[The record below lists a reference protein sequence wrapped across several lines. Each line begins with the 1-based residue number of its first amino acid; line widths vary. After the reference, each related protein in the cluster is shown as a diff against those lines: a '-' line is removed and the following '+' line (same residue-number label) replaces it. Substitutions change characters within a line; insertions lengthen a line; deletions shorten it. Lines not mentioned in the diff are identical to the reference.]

1 MTEDNKENIRQ
12 KRRMELFDHEY
23 QDFIDQATFTM
34 NDSLWDDIHLE
45 ETEEITTDSFFQI
58 YDKCF
63 KEE

>member
-1 MTEDNKENIRQ
+1 
-12 KRRMELFDHEY
+12 MELFDHEY
-23 QDFIDQATFTM
+23 QDFIDQATFIM